1 VSAFPARIG
10 LLDLTGGSP
19 SQSSGRSGAG
29 PGRGRGGRGRCAR
42 VTAAGPYPDEGRG
55 LRKAGGRARGRG
67 RTMGAR
73 GGGGRKMAA
82 AGGTAGR
89 PAAAAPARLPCS
101 AWLLAAA
108 ALIAVKVSAVEVNTP
123 EEIFVENGTDAKLPC
138 TFTSV
143 EVISSAASVSWSFQP
158 EGAATRISFFY
169 YFNGK
174 PYPGKDIPFKDR
186 ITWAGDLNKKD
197 ASISISNMQFR
208 DNGTYICDVKN
219 PPDIVVKPGE
229 IRVRVVEKDSLPAFP
244 IAMVA
249 GIVIGTV
256 TGLSPL
262 ISIVVCLVIRKN
274 NSKKRYSGC
283 STSES
288 LMSPVKQAPQK
299 SPSDTEGLVNSMPA
313 RSHQGPVI
321 YAQLDHSGGQHSDKI
336 NKSESVVYAD
346 IRKN

>member
-1 VSAFPARIG
+1 MGRATAFPVQIG
-10 LLDLTGGSP
+10 SLDLTDRSSG
-19 SQSSGRSGAG
+19 QSSGRNGAG
-29 PGRGRGGRGRCAR
+29 PGRERGGRRRCVR
-42 VTAAGPYPDEGRG
+42 VTAVGPYPGEGSG
-55 LRKAGGRARGRG
+55 LRGAGGRARGRG

-82 AGGTAGR
+82 AGGTAER
-89 PAAAAPARLPCS
+89 LAAAAPARLPGS
-101 AWLLAAA
+101 VWLLAAA
-108 ALIAVKVSAVEVNTP
+108 VAALTAVKVSAVEVNTP

-274 NSKKRYSGC
+274 NSKKRYSGD
-283 STSES
+283 
-288 LMSPVKQAPQK
+288 P
-299 SPSDTEGLVNSMPA
+299 DIDA
-313 RSHQGPVI
+313 RLGM
-321 YAQLDHSGGQHSDKI
+321 
-336 NKSESVVYAD
+336 
-346 IRKN
+346 

>member
-1 VSAFPARIG
+1 
-10 LLDLTGGSP
+10 
-19 SQSSGRSGAG
+19 
-29 PGRGRGGRGRCAR
+29 
-42 VTAAGPYPDEGRG
+42 
-55 LRKAGGRARGRG
+55 
-67 RTMGAR
+67 MGAR

-82 AGGTAGR
+82 AGGTVGR
-89 PAAAAPARLPCS
+89 PAVEILCS
-101 AWLLAAA
+101 AWLLAVA
-108 ALIAVKVSAVEVNTP
+108 ALTAEEASHLCGGEAERGVEVTGKWGRWSCVKVSAVEVNTP

-229 IRVRVVEKDSLPAFP
+229 IRVRVVEKGGASGQENHT
-244 IAMVA
+244 VSE
-249 GIVIGTV
+249 GT
-256 TGLSPL
+256 LYL
-262 ISIVVCLVIRKN
+262 AILCVIRTMLQEFSS
-274 NSKKRYSGC
+274 NS
-283 STSES
+283 
-288 LMSPVKQAPQK
+288 
-299 SPSDTEGLVNSMPA
+299 
-313 RSHQGPVI
+313 
-321 YAQLDHSGGQHSDKI
+321 
-336 NKSESVVYAD
+336 
-346 IRKN
+346 

>member
-1 VSAFPARIG
+1 
-10 LLDLTGGSP
+10 
-19 SQSSGRSGAG
+19 
-29 PGRGRGGRGRCAR
+29 
-42 VTAAGPYPDEGRG
+42 
-55 LRKAGGRARGRG
+55 
-67 RTMGAR
+67 M
-73 GGGGRKMAA
+73 A
-82 AGGTAGR
+82 AGGGFAGR
-89 PAAAAPARLPCS
+89 PGAAWVLIAAA
-101 AWLLAAA
+101 LAAA
-108 ALIAVKVSAVEVNTP
+108 EVFKYMEEVEEGWQILADVERGGKELQLEVVHVDFIVA
-123 EEIFVENGTDAKLPC
+123 EEAKE
-138 TFTSV
+138 FK
-143 EVISSAASVSWSFQP
+143 
-158 EGAATRISFFY
+158 FFY
-169 YFNGK
+169 YSNGK
-174 PYPGKDIPFKDR
+174 SYPGKDIPFKDR

-197 ASISISNMQFR
+197 ASITISNMQFR

-244 IAMVA
+244 IATVA
-249 GIVIGTV
+249 GIAIGTV
-256 TGLSPL
+256 TGLSSL

-299 SPSDTEGLVNSMPA
+299 APSDTEGLVNSVPA

>member
-1 VSAFPARIG
+1 MSSLEKRGIRD
-10 LLDLTGGSP
+10 DL
-19 SQSSGRSGAG
+19 
-29 PGRGRGGRGRCAR
+29 
-42 VTAAGPYPDEGRG
+42 VTVYNH
-55 LRKAGGRARGRG
+55 LK
-67 RTMGAR
+67 GAR
-73 GGGGRKMAA
+73 GDLASSPKEPATGQGGHGLKLHQAGHSGGFLPRKSDGTLGWAIRGG
-82 AGGTAGR
+82 AGEVFKERRDVAV
-89 PAAAAPARLPCS
+89 S
-101 AWLLAAA
+101 AV
-108 ALIAVKVSAVEVNTP
+108 VKLTRRCWVTVQVSAVEVITP
-123 EEIFVENGTDAKLPC
+123 EEMFVENGTDAKLPC
-138 TFTSV
+138 TFTSL

-158 EGAATRISFFY
+158 EGAATQISFFY
-169 YFNGK
+169 YSNGK
-174 PYPGKDIPFKDR
+174 SYPGKDIPFKDR

-197 ASISISNMQFR
+197 ASITISNMQFR

-229 IRVRVVEKDSLPAFP
+229 IRVRVVEKDNLPAFP
-244 IAMVA
+244 IATVA
-249 GIVIGTV
+249 GIAIGTV
-256 TGLSPL
+256 TGLSSL

-299 SPSDTEGLVNSMPA
+299 APSDTEGLVNSVPA

>member
-1 VSAFPARIG
+1 
-10 LLDLTGGSP
+10 
-19 SQSSGRSGAG
+19 
-29 PGRGRGGRGRCAR
+29 
-42 VTAAGPYPDEGRG
+42 
-55 LRKAGGRARGRG
+55 
-67 RTMGAR
+67 MGAR
-73 GGGGRKMAA
+73 GGGSRKMAA
-82 AGGTAGR
+82 AGGTAAR
-89 PAAAAPARLPCS
+89 SVAVVAARLPLS
-101 AWLLAAA
+101 ACLLAAA
-108 ALIAVKVSAVEVNTP
+108 ASLAAVKVSAVEVTTP
-123 EEIFVENGTDAKLPC
+123 EEMFVENETDVKLPC
-138 TFTSV
+138 TFTSA

-169 YFNGK
+169 YLNGK
-174 PYPGKDIPFKDR
+174 PYTGKDIPFKDR
-186 ITWAGDLNKKD
+186 VTWAGDLNKKD
-197 ASISISNMQFR
+197 ASISISNVQFQ

-229 IRVRVVEKDSLPAFP
+229 IRLRVVEKDSLPAFP

-256 TGLSPL
+256 TGLTLL
-262 ISIVVCLVIRKN
+262 ISIVVCLVMRKN

-283 STSES
+283 GTSES

-299 SPSDTEGLVNSMPA
+299 SPSDTEGLVNSVPA

>member
-1 VSAFPARIG
+1 MSVRTLGVGVGDVFSSYKQRDMNFLILEISKSALMPLV
-10 LLDLTGGSP
+10 LLL
-19 SQSSGRSGAG
+19 SSLYLSH
-29 PGRGRGGRGRCAR
+29 
-42 VTAAGPYPDEGRG
+42 T
-55 LRKAGGRARGRG
+55 
-67 RTMGAR
+67 
-73 GGGGRKMAA
+73 
-82 AGGTAGR
+82 
-89 PAAAAPARLPCS
+89 
-101 AWLLAAA
+101 
-108 ALIAVKVSAVEVNTP
+108 VKVSAVEVNTP

-274 NSKKRYSGC
+274 NSKKRYSGAQ
-283 STSES
+283 SFT
-288 LMSPVKQAPQK
+288 
-299 SPSDTEGLVNSMPA
+299 
-313 RSHQGPVI
+313 RS
-321 YAQLDHSGGQHSDKI
+321 
-336 NKSESVVYAD
+336 
-346 IRKN
+346 

>member
-1 VSAFPARIG
+1 M
-10 LLDLTGGSP
+10 
-19 SQSSGRSGAG
+19 
-29 PGRGRGGRGRCAR
+29 
-42 VTAAGPYPDEGRG
+42 
-55 LRKAGGRARGRG
+55 RAP
-67 RTMGAR
+67 R
-73 GGGGRKMAA
+73 GGGGGWKMAA
-82 AGGTAGR
+82 GGGSVR
-89 PAAAAPARLPCS
+89 WPCA
-101 AWLLAAA
+101 AWLLIAA
-108 ALIAVKVSAVEVNTP
+108 ALTAVQVSAVEVITP
-123 EEIFVENGTDAKLPC
+123 EEMFVENGTDAKLPC
-138 TFTSV
+138 TFTSL

-169 YFNGK
+169 YSNGK
-174 PYPGKDIPFKDR
+174 SYPGKDIPFKDR

-197 ASISISNMQFR
+197 ASITISNMQFR

-229 IRVRVVEKDSLPAFP
+229 IRVRVVEKDNLPAFP
-244 IAMVA
+244 IATVA
-249 GIVIGTV
+249 GIAIGTV
-256 TGLSPL
+256 TGLSSL

-299 SPSDTEGLVNSMPA
+299 APSDTEGLVNSVPA

>member
-1 VSAFPARIG
+1 MG
-10 LLDLTGGSP
+10 MQG
-19 SQSSGRSGAG
+19 
-29 PGRGRGGRGRCAR
+29 GGR
-42 VTAAGPYPDEGRG
+42 
-55 LRKAGGRARGRG
+55 
-67 RTMGAR
+67 
-73 GGGGRKMAA
+73 RKMAA
-82 AGGTAGR
+82 VGGMEGWCVVAVL
-89 PAAAAPARLPCS
+89 ARLPCS
-101 AWLLAAA
+101 VWLLTAA
-108 ALIAVKVSAVEVNTP
+108 ALTAVKVSAVEVNTP

-169 YFNGK
+169 YLNGK

-274 NSKKRYSGC
+274 NSKKQYSGD
-283 STSES
+283 
-288 LMSPVKQAPQK
+288 P
-299 SPSDTEGLVNSMPA
+299 DIDA
-313 RSHQGPVI
+313 RLGM
-321 YAQLDHSGGQHSDKI
+321 
-336 NKSESVVYAD
+336 
-346 IRKN
+346 

>member
-1 VSAFPARIG
+1 MQGKRSELACSGLYRRYNAMSVRTLGVGVGGVFSSYKQRDMNFLILEISKSALMPLV
-10 LLDLTGGSP
+10 LLL
-19 SQSSGRSGAG
+19 SSLYLSH
-29 PGRGRGGRGRCAR
+29 
-42 VTAAGPYPDEGRG
+42 T
-55 LRKAGGRARGRG
+55 
-67 RTMGAR
+67 
-73 GGGGRKMAA
+73 
-82 AGGTAGR
+82 
-89 PAAAAPARLPCS
+89 
-101 AWLLAAA
+101 
-108 ALIAVKVSAVEVNTP
+108 VKVSAVEVNTP

-274 NSKKRYSGC
+274 NSKKRYSGAQ
-283 STSES
+283 SFT
-288 LMSPVKQAPQK
+288 
-299 SPSDTEGLVNSMPA
+299 
-313 RSHQGPVI
+313 RS
-321 YAQLDHSGGQHSDKI
+321 
-336 NKSESVVYAD
+336 
-346 IRKN
+346 

>member
-1 VSAFPARIG
+1 
-10 LLDLTGGSP
+10 
-19 SQSSGRSGAG
+19 
-29 PGRGRGGRGRCAR
+29 
-42 VTAAGPYPDEGRG
+42 
-55 LRKAGGRARGRG
+55 
-67 RTMGAR
+67 MGAR
-73 GGGGRKMAA
+73 GGGGRKMAT

-89 PAAAAPARLPCS
+89 PVVGIPCS

-108 ALIAVKVSAVEVNTP
+108 ALTAVKVSAVEVNTP
-123 EEIFVENGTDAKLPC
+123 EEMFVENGTDAKLPC

-229 IRVRVVEKDSLPAFP
+229 IRVRVVEKDLHAGFP
-244 IAMVA
+244 IGGAS
-249 GIVIGTV
+249 GQENLT
-256 TGLSPL
+256 LSEGNPVFGNVL
-262 ISIVVCLVIRKN
+262 LVIRKMLQQFSS
-274 NSKKRYSGC
+274 NS
-283 STSES
+283 
-288 LMSPVKQAPQK
+288 
-299 SPSDTEGLVNSMPA
+299 
-313 RSHQGPVI
+313 
-321 YAQLDHSGGQHSDKI
+321 
-336 NKSESVVYAD
+336 
-346 IRKN
+346 